1 MRPSELSP
9 SDLRMAEA
17 GSQFK
22 DFLQTAAG
30 QWLMSRLVEGGS
42 QIATEAL
49 FSPAE
54 GSTPDYYK
62 GRAKELAAVKADID
76 RLVQEAE
83 SLLEDGDP
91 FDDYDGPQLGSGS
104 PAAVGQRGDFGA

>member
-1 MRPSELSP
+1 MKPSELTASEI
-9 SDLRMAEA
+9 RAAEI
-17 GSQFK
+17 GSQLK

-30 QWLMSRLVEGGS
+30 QWLLSRLDGS
-42 QIATEAL
+42 QIALEAL
-49 FSPAE
+49 FSPIE

-62 GRAKELAAVKADID
+62 GRAKELAAVKNDIEKVIFDAD
-76 RLVQEAE
+76 Q
-83 SLLEDGDP
+83 LLEESDS